1 MKIEIDRRKRSP
13 GQDVM
18 VAGLSPARIDEAR
31 AGRII
36 VPFVTSITIGDLN
49 LVLGIVAED

>member
-1 MKIEIDRRKRSP
+1 
-13 GQDVM
+13 M

-36 VPFVTSITIGDLN
+36 VPFVTSITIGDLD
-49 LVLGIVAED
+49 LDLGIVAED